1 VLIRVAVVGILAI
14 MLVPWLWWLVF
25 VFGWVIFPAFGLL
38 VRGIAGAPERE
49 TEQLPATNC
58 KERKLLEAVREHG
71 ELTPARAAMET
82 PLSMAEADRMLKHLA
97 EGGHPRT
104 GARGVM
110 GGVVSFFSQG
120 WEGA

>member
-1 VLIRVAVVGILAI
+1 VIFLA
-14 MLVPWLWWLVF
+14 
-25 VFGWVIFPAFGLL
+25 FGWL
-38 VRGIAGAPERE
+38 VRGIAGLPERE
-49 TEQLPATNC
+49 TEQLPATNR

-71 ELTPARAAMET
+71 ELTPAWAAMET
-82 PLSMAEADRMLKHLA
+82 SLSVAETGRMLGHPA